1 MGAESI
7 MDASEEDYFAFFSL
21 TGDRFDAPGMPA
33 DTAREV
39 GNFREAVLKIARDL
53 WLEGNPDRRR
63 LPNGFNEAFD
73 LRLIAVASGSARP
86 RMVLHRPSGKV
97 SDAEWDEWSDIY
109 ARARDTMTDSLQN
122 IARTRQPPVHFSPES
137 MKALRRV
144 GSSLQDSEA
153 IIVGD
158 PRQGSRRAI
167 IDLAVREILIE
178 IEELVPT
185 PQPVQLEG
193 VIVEYDGSSL
203 SFRLKTD
210 SGHSTCR
217 LEHEQHGLAESAKEF
232 LATDGIT
239 APDVRVEGETPD
251 ASLKNVSLH
260 RVTGISA
267 IRSIEEKSLL
277 AQLERIRELDDGWLG
292 PDSLSPEPVI
302 ADRIEKVIPRL
313 ATLGTGVSIVPN
325 AEGAIL
331 LEWRRGSV
339 EMTAAVEPDNELF
352 LCADNTETDELQ
364 ERQSE
369 FSERLLTQFLENG
382 KLK

>member
-1 MGAESI
+1 
-7 MDASEEDYFAFFSL
+7 MDRSEEEYFAFFSL

-73 LRLIAVASGSARP
+73 LRLVAVASGSARP

-97 SDAEWDEWSDIY
+97 SDAEWDEWSDTY
-109 ARARDTMTDSLQN
+109 SRARDTLTDSLQN
-122 IARTRQPPVHFSPES
+122 IARTRQPPAHFSPES

-144 GSSLQDSEA
+144 GSSLQESEA
-153 IIVGD
+153 IILGD
-158 PRQGSRRAI
+158 PQQDSRRAI
-167 IDLAVREILIE
+167 IDLAVREILVE

-217 LEHEQHGLAESAKEF
+217 LDHDRHDLAASAKEF
-232 LATDGIT
+232 LAADGVT

-251 ASLKNVSLH
+251 ASLKNVSLN
-260 RVTGISA
+260 RVTGITA
-267 IRSIEEKSLL
+267 IRSIDEKSLL
-277 AQLERIRELDDGWLG
+277 AQLERIRELNDGWLG
-292 PDSLSPEPVI
+292 PDSLSPESII
-302 ADRIEKVIPRL
+302 ADRIERVIPRL
-313 ATLGTGVSIVPN
+313 ATLGMGVSIVPN

-331 LEWRRGSV
+331 LEGRRGNV
-339 EMTAAVEPDNELF
+339 ELTAAVEPDNQLF

-369 FSERLLTQFLENG
+369 FNERLLTQFLENG